1 MFVRLNYHDY
11 DDLYVLLDAGVI
23 DLNTKSPVS
32 LSEIEDYDNFGWLE
46 LSADNL
52 EDVCEYCS
60 KLGIESNGLKGQLS
74 YWYSADQSYRLE
86 LKSDT
91 SEYLGLI
98 NKIFEIELGLC
109 KSKLTREVN
118 NLIRSIFK

>member
-60 KLGIESNGLKGQLS
+60 KLGIESNGLKGQLF

>member
-1 MFVRLNYHDY
+1 MFVRLSYHEY
-11 DDLYVLLDAGVI
+11 DDLFVLFDAGVI
-23 DLNTKSPVS
+23 DLNTKCPVS